1 MNILKDLSND
11 LCEGLHLL
19 SNNTYHMS
27 TKDVSVVVR
36 MLHSVA
42 ERLHGEILYAEDIS
56 RMAESQEYRMVAKA
70 EAESYLE
77 EKVI

>member
-1 MNILKDLSND
+1 MNIINDLSND
-11 LCEGLHLL
+11 LCEGLQLL
-19 SNNTYHMS
+19 SSNTYHMS
-27 TKDVSVVVR
+27 SKDVAVVVR

-42 ERLHGEILYAEDIS
+42 ERLHGEILYAEDIE
-56 RMAESQEYRMVAKA
+56 RMSEEEEYRMVAKA

>member
-1 MNILKDLSND
+1 
-11 LCEGLHLL
+11 
-19 SNNTYHMS
+19 MS
-27 TKDVSVVVR
+27 SKDVAVVVR

-42 ERLHGEILYAEDIS
+42 ERLHGEILYAEDIA
-56 RMAESQEYRMVAKA
+56 RMAESQEYRIIAKA

>member
-27 TKDVSVVVR
+27 TKDVYVVVR
-36 MLHSVA
+36 MLH
-42 ERLHGEILYAEDIS
+42 
-56 RMAESQEYRMVAKA
+56 
-70 EAESYLE
+70 
-77 EKVI
+77 